1 MDLSLFWSRISA
13 YFDFCLRDVLGLSRW
28 RIFLLL
34 APALVFDTTRYYFTN
49 TLYLFLH
56 TFGLIR
62 NRYKRL
68 RHVDDAA
75 KMPLPLV
82 SIIVPVYNEGKHLTQ
97 TLDAL
102 CENNYPRKEIII
114 IDDHSSDETSLI
126 CRKYARAGK
135 IKYLRKATRSSKP
148 GALNYG
154 LAFAKGEIVLHM
166 DGDTILLRNA
176 ISEGVK
182 PFRDPKVGCVSGN
195 LRLANDTASLATRLQ
210 SAEFAMIINVQRRW
224 LSHTNSLQIAS
235 GAFSLYRKAILDEL
249 GGVDPE
255 YGEDLDLTL
264 KVRKRGLKVV
274 FQPSA
279 IALTDMPETFTGIFK
294 QRMRWDRCYI
304 RINLRK
310 HGNLWNFRVF
320 PASDALTY
328 ALDFLFNVL
337 LLAVFPVYIILVAV
351 FVPHLLPFLF
361 AVTYL
366 FYTLMLAWQCLIGI
380 LLSDRKWHDSHFIL
394 YSPLLFFYFF
404 YLRFCRAT
412 AYLLETFRSK
422 KMQSE
427 FFPHPVRAC
436 IPKY

>member
-135 IKYLRKATRSSKP
+135 IK
-148 GALNYG
+148 
-154 LAFAKGEIVLHM
+154 
-166 DGDTILLRNA
+166 
-176 ISEGVK
+176 
-182 PFRDPKVGCVSGN
+182 
-195 LRLANDTASLATRLQ
+195 
-210 SAEFAMIINVQRRW
+210 
-224 LSHTNSLQIAS
+224 
-235 GAFSLYRKAILDEL
+235 
-249 GGVDPE
+249 
-255 YGEDLDLTL
+255 
-264 KVRKRGLKVV
+264 
-274 FQPSA
+274 
-279 IALTDMPETFTGIFK
+279 
-294 QRMRWDRCYI
+294 
-304 RINLRK
+304 
-310 HGNLWNFRVF
+310 
-320 PASDALTY
+320 
-328 ALDFLFNVL
+328 
-337 LLAVFPVYIILVAV
+337 
-351 FVPHLLPFLF
+351 
-361 AVTYL
+361 
-366 FYTLMLAWQCLIGI
+366 
-380 LLSDRKWHDSHFIL
+380 
-394 YSPLLFFYFF
+394 
-404 YLRFCRAT
+404 
-412 AYLLETFRSK
+412 
-422 KMQSE
+422 
-427 FFPHPVRAC
+427 
-436 IPKY
+436 